1 MTQAGDTAIA
11 RIHLPSHRR
20 EGGWRRVSASTIGG
34 AEEQDSA
41 HDLPSVRAEVERLFQ
56 IRDEVGHLT
65 HVQYERY
72 QELVEREQQL
82 RAAEASH

>member
-1 MTQAGDTAIA
+1 MTPAETYRQMSRGKI
-11 RIHLPSHRR
+11 IL
-20 EGGWRRVSASTIGG
+20 EGGWRTVSASTIGG

-56 IRDEVGHLT
+56 MRDEVGYLT
-65 HVQYERY
+65 HAQYERY

-82 RAAEASH
+82 RAVKSSD